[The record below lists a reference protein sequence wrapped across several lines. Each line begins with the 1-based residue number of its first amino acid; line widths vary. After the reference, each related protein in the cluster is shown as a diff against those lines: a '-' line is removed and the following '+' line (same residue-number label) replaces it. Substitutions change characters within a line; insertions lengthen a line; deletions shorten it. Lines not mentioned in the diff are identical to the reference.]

1 MLDKLKLSVGNLVI
15 LAAGV
20 VMVLSSLLPFL
31 KAAPVHGGPVSST
44 VWSNGFL
51 GIATLPVLLG
61 AVMAGQV
68 GLAAFATRV
77 KVPEHVLG
85 LAWDQIHLTLA
96 AQAVVLMLSW
106 LAVDRAEFNQG
117 RQLGFWV
124 MLLAAIGLMA
134 GAVLRVR
141 EPQPVS

>member
-1 MLDKLKLSVGNLVI
+1 MPQARTTRAERAIMAIGAVMLFASFLQFAGGASTWSGAWFP
-15 LAAGV
+15 LAT
-20 VMVLSSLLPFL
+20 LLPL
-31 KAAPVHGGPVSST
+31 LTAAPVHGGPVSST

-68 GLAAFATRV
+68 GLTAFATRV

-96 AQAVVLMLSW
+96 AQAVLLMLSW
-106 LAVDRAEFNQG
+106 LAV
-117 RQLGFWV
+117 
-124 MLLAAIGLMA
+124 
-134 GAVLRVR
+134 
-141 EPQPVS
+141 